1 MKTKITY
8 SEVKAALEAGFVSPL
23 NSEWKKAPLNLARSL
38 LSFRDAAKPRVAA
51 AHIDRLIKDSG
62 VLPRWKSKAPRTAAQ
77 QNIFIGLAVEA
88 ARNA

>member
-62 VLPRWKSKAPRTAAQ
+62 VLPKWTAKSPKTAAK
-77 QNIFIGLAVEA
+77 QNIFISLVVNS
-88 ARNA
+88 ARHA